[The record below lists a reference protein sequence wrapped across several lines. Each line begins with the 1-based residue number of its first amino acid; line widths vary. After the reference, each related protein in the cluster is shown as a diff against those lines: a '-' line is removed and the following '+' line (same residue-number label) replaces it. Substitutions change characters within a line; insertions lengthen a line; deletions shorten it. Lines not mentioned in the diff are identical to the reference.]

1 MTEFQRYA
9 IYHAPRAPGL
19 AKAGAHWLGW
29 DAAAGIAC
37 AHPKLDGLPRPLAD
51 LTEAPRKYGFHAT
64 IKAPFA
70 LAAGVSHK
78 DVRAELAGLAQ
89 DLAPL
94 DLAGLEVAALG
105 DFLALRPIGDVR
117 ALQAMAA
124 RVVEALDPFRAPLTP
139 AQRAKR
145 NPDRLNAR
153 QCDLLARFGYPY
165 VLEQYQMHMTLSG
178 ALSKADR
185 DALLPIA
192 QAYFAPHLTRPHP
205 IADLCLFGEARDGR
219 FHLIH
224 RFTLGATI

>member
-1 MTEFQRYA
+1 MDEFQRFA
-9 IYHAPRAPGL
+9 IYHTPRQPGL

-37 AHPKLDGLPRPLAD
+37 AQPKFDGLPRPLAD
-51 LTEAPRKYGFHAT
+51 LTETPRKYGFHAT

-70 LAAGVSHK
+70 LAAGVSHE
-78 DVRAELAGLAQ
+78 DVRTGLAGLAQ

-105 DFLALRPIGDVR
+105 DFLALRPLGDVS

-124 RVVEALDPFRAPLTP
+124 RVVAALDPFRAPLTP
-139 AQRAKR
+139 AQLAKR

-153 QCDLLARFGYPY
+153 QRDLLERFGYPY
-165 VLEQYQMHMTLSG
+165 VFEHYQMHMTLSG
-178 ALSKADR
+178 ALSAADR

-192 QAYFAPHLTRPHP
+192 QAYFTPHLTRPHP

-224 RFTLGATI
+224 RFALGAAS